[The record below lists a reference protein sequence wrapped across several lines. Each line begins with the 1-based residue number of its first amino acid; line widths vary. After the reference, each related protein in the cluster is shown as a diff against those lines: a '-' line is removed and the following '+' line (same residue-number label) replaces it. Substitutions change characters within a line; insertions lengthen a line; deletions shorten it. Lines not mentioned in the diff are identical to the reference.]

1 MNGIFYDSR
10 CNELYHYGVLGMKWG
25 IRKARKNG
33 TTYTYKSHGQKKW
46 EKKLAKAQQK
56 GKDTSKAE
64 RKLAAYKTRDSRRQS
79 YVSSRSTGRLL
90 ATKLVLN
97 LDGADAYRR
106 ARASGASV
114 GKSYINYLLSGNT
127 RGMMELKM

>member
-46 EKKLAKAQQK
+46 EKKLAKERQE

-64 RKLAAYKTRDSRRQS
+64 RKLAAYKTRDSHRQS

-90 ATKLVLN
+90 ASKLVFN

-127 RGMMELKM
+127 SGMMELKM